1 MGQLQKE
8 AFDINVD
15 SNRFYGY
22 FMSFL
27 SNTDN
32 YGKGKDIRMYGMG
45 YTVMGRYRPNSERML
60 DIFIRVGKRIEKYS
74 IINECCSTVYTI
86 ASYVYVGV
94 KAGLG
99 LISIGSVARY
109 VGAFTKFSAALGS
122 LVGTYM
128 NVSICAQYLAYFE
141 DFTRASCRSKNGMIM
156 NMSLS
161 SGTSLFLIPIAGSR
175 FSIMLP

>member
-1 MGQLQKE
+1 MG
-8 AFDINVD
+8 
-15 SNRFYGY
+15 
-22 FMSFL
+22 
-27 SNTDN
+27 
-32 YGKGKDIRMYGMG
+32 
-45 YTVMGRYRPNSERML
+45 YRPNSERML

-141 DFTRASCRSKNGMIM
+141 DFMEIKNQKYEGKLPVEKR
-156 NMSLS
+156 NDNEYE
-161 SGTSLFLIPIAGSR
+161 FEDR
-175 FSIMLP
+175 FY